1 MGGVIVDSAVYRQG
15 QRIVD
20 DLPPSELGRVR
31 KLACE
36 PGDFV
41 WVGLHEPTEHEL
53 ATVEEEFGLHPLAV
67 EDAFNAHQR
76 PKLERYGETLFLTLK
91 SLWYVDAT
99 DAVETGEINMFVGDD
114 FIITV
119 RHGSGSELHSARRD
133 LEARAKVLTH
143 GPSAVVY
150 AVCDRVVDGYLA
162 VMSCLEEDVDEVETS
177 VFSTQRTSD
186 SARIYTL
193 KREIAE
199 ARRAVLPL
207 REPMRRFAT
216 GAVPGIDEDA
226 APFFRDVLDHLTQV
240 SETVDGLDA
249 AAVHRVRGAP
259 RADPGDAERGHAQD
273 LGGSRPRGRADPDR
287 RRLRHELPPHARARL
302 AARLPHGARTDGA
315 ERRRAL
321 GLLQALRVALTRW
334 TVRWRSMTLPAR
346 SASST
351 TPRATR

>member
-1 MGGVIVDSAVYRQG
+1 MGRVIVDSAVYRRG
-15 QRIVD
+15 KRIVD

-31 KLACE
+31 KLATE

-41 WVGLHEPTEHEL
+41 WVGLHEPSQDEL

-76 PKLERYGETLFLTLK
+76 PKLERYEHTLFLTLK
-91 SLWYVDAT
+91 SLWYVDEN

-114 FIITV
+114 FVVTV

-133 LEARAKVLTH
+133 LEAKTAVLTH

-150 AVCDRVVDGYLA
+150 AVCDRVVDGYLS
-162 VMSCLEEDVDEVETS
+162 VMSSLEEDVDEVETS
-177 VFSTQRTSD
+177 VFSPERTND

-216 GAVPGIDEDA
+216 GAVPGIEEGS
-226 APFFRDVLDHLTQV
+226 APFFRDVLDHLNQAA
-240 SETVDGLDA
+240 ETVDGLDQLLSTAFDAHLAQISVQQNEDMRKISAGA
-249 AAVHRVRGAP
+249 AIVVVPTLIAGVYGMNFKHMP
-259 RADPGDAERGHAQD
+259 ELSWQ
-273 LGGSRPRGRADPDR
+273 LGYPYAIV
-287 RRLRHELPPHARARL
+287 LM
-302 AARLPHGARTDGA
+302 AACCFVLW
-315 ERRRAL
+315 
-321 GLLQALRVALTRW
+321 VW
-334 TVRWRSMTLPAR
+334 FKRSGWL
-346 SASST
+346 
-351 TPRATR
+351 